1 MLDGARKTRQLMK
14 TLLQDLRYGLRMLW
28 KTPGFTVVAVVSLAL
43 GIGLN
48 TAIFSI
54 VNVILIRPVPRVKE
68 QSNVVWLR
76 APVSYPD
83 YVDYKEQTQSF
94 EGRAAAKGTS
104 EFRLA
109 RGGESELING
119 EYVTEN
125 YFDVLK
131 VSALSGR
138 TFVKEEGQIPI
149 PVVVLSE
156 HLWRT
161 RFDSDRSVIGRQLSL
176 NGLGFTVVGVAP
188 KNFIGTEVGLN
199 RELWVPLAM
208 QPVLNPPEASR
219 SADPVRN
226 RFVERDSHWLAVFA
240 RLKPGVS
247 REQAGTELT
256 NVARHVAESYRGKV
270 SAETLR
276 SVQLL
281 RMNGGMDPRDREE
294 ALPLAGIVMVVVAL
308 VLLIACANIASLLL
322 ARAAGRRRETAIR
335 QALGATR
342 PRLVR
347 QWLTE
352 SILLGVAGGG
362 LGLLLAL
369 WANQLLISYLQ
380 TTPLAS
386 LELGLDWRV
395 LAFTLGVS
403 VATGIVFGLA
413 PALQA
418 SRLDIVMALKSED
431 AQRAGSRRSRLRAV
445 FVTAQVTLSVVLL
458 VGAGLFIRSLQSANT
473 IDPGFRVD
481 HALTIPINLGLL
493 RYKET
498 EGENF
503 YRNLLARVEAQ
514 PGVER
519 ASLVRFAQLGFSF
532 GQFQVFAA
540 GRASRKTDEG
550 ISTGF
555 NVVGPNYFKTMETP
569 LLRGRDFTEADRKG
583 APDVVVLNQTLAAT
597 LWPGEEALGKRVS
610 ISGPDGP
617 FLEVVGVA
625 RDGKYRSL
633 GEAPHPYIYQP
644 LLQSYDPKMTLVVR
658 TTGPPQSVATAMREQ
673 IRTLDANLPVADVK
687 TLRDQL
693 DLSLFP
699 SRVAAWTLGGFGVL
713 ALLLAAIGIYGVV
726 SYSVAQRT
734 REIGVRMA
742 MGAKEKD
749 VLRLVLGE
757 GLFVIAI
764 GLALGLLLAVAATR
778 VIVGFLYGVEATDP
792 LTFAGV
798 PLLLGLVALA
808 ASYIPARRATKV
820 DPLVAL
826 RYE

>member
-1 MLDGARKTRQLMK
+1 MK
-14 TLLQDLRYGLRMLW
+14 TLLQDVRYGLRMLW
-28 KTPGFTVVAVVSLAL
+28 KTPGFTIVAVVSLAL

-54 VNVILIRPVPRVKE
+54 VNLILIRPLPMVRD
-68 QSNVVWLR
+68 QGSVVWLR

-94 EGRAAAKGTS
+94 DGMAAITGTS
-104 EFRLA
+104 EFSLS
-109 RGGESELING
+109 GSGEPELIKG
-119 EYVTEN
+119 EFVTEN
-125 YFDVLK
+125 YFDVLGVGAIK
-131 VSALSGR
+131 GR
-138 TFVKEEGQIPI
+138 TFVKEEGQTPV

-161 RFDSDRSVIGRQLSL
+161 RFDSNAAIVGRKISL
-176 NGLGFTVVGVAP
+176 NGLGFTIVGVAP
-188 KNFIGTEVGLN
+188 KNFVGTEVSLN
-199 RELWVPLAM
+199 RELWMPLAM
-208 QPVLNPPEASR
+208 QPLLNPPEASR
-219 SADPVRN
+219 AADPFTN
-226 RFVERDSHWLAVFA
+226 RFQNRDSHWLAVFA
-240 RLKPGVS
+240 RLKPGIA
-247 REQAGTELT
+247 REQAGTDLNT
-256 NVARHVAESYRGKV
+256 VARHVAEAFRGKA
-270 SAETLR
+270 SDETLR

-281 RMNGGMDPRDREE
+281 RMSGGMDPRDQED
-294 ALPLAGIVMVVVAL
+294 ALPLAGIVLVVVAL

-322 ARAAGRRRETAIR
+322 ARAAVRRRETAIR

-352 SILLGVAGGG
+352 SILLGVAGGS

-369 WANQLLISYLQ
+369 WANQLLLSYLQ

-395 LAFTLGVS
+395 LAFTLGIS
-403 VATGIVFGLA
+403 VTTGIVFGLA

-418 SRLDIVMALKSED
+418 SRLDIVTALKSED
-431 AQRAGSRRSRLRAV
+431 AQRAGSRRSRLRAA

-458 VGAGLFIRSLQSANT
+458 VCAGLFIRSLQSANT

-481 HALTIPINLGLL
+481 RALTVPINLGLL
-493 RYKET
+493 RYKEA

-503 YRNLLARVEAQ
+503 YRDLLARVEAQ

-519 ASLVRFAQLGFSF
+519 ASFVRFAQLGFSYA
-532 GQFQVFAA
+532 QFQVYAEGGKSA
-540 GRASRKTDEG
+540 PTDEG
-550 ISTGF
+550 TSTGF

-569 LLRGRDFTEADRKG
+569 LLRGRDFAETDRKG
-583 APDVVVLNQTLAAT
+583 APGVVVLNQTLAAT
-597 LWPGEEALGKRVS
+597 LWPGEDALGKRVS
-610 ISGPDGP
+610 VSGPQGP
-617 FLEVVGVA
+617 FLDVIGVA

-633 GEAPHPYIYQP
+633 GETPHPYIYQP
-644 LLQSYDPKMTLVVR
+644 LLQSYDPKMTLIVR
-658 TTGPPQSVATAMREQ
+658 TTSEPRSVAGAVREQ
-673 IRTLDANLPVADVK
+673 IRALDANLPVADVQ

-693 DLSLFP
+693 DLSLLP
-699 SRVAAWTLGGFGVL
+699 SRLAAWTLGGFGLL

-742 MGAKEKD
+742 LGAKEKD

-757 GLFVIAI
+757 GFFVIAV
-764 GLALGLLLAVAATR
+764 GLALGLLLAAAATR
-778 VIVGFLYGVEATDP
+778 VIAGFLYGVGATDP

-798 PLLLGLVALA
+798 PLLLGLIAVG

>member
-1 MLDGARKTRQLMK
+1 MN
-14 TLLQDLRYGLRMLW
+14 TLLRDIRYGVRDLLRR
-28 KTPGFTVVAVVSLAL
+28 PAFTIVAVVSLAL

-54 VNVILIRPVPRVKE
+54 VNVILLRPVPVVKD
-68 QSNVVWLR
+68 QSNIVWLR

-83 YVDYKEQTQSF
+83 YVDYRARTRSF
-94 EGRAAAKGTS
+94 DGMAAITGTAEFSLTRGS
-104 EFRLA
+104 EP
-109 RGGESELING
+109 ELIKG
-119 EYVTEN
+119 EFVTEN

-131 VSALSGR
+131 VGALSGR
-138 TFVKEEGQIPI
+138 TFTKAEGETPT

-161 RFDSDRSVIGRQLSL
+161 RFNSDPSIVGRQIPL

-188 KNFIGTEVGLN
+188 KNFIGTEVGLD

-208 QPVLNPPEASR
+208 QPVLNPPEATR
-219 SADPVRN
+219 AADPISDRFASRN
-226 RFVERDSHWLAVFA
+226 SHWLAVFA
-240 RLKPGVS
+240 RVKDGVS
-247 REQAGTELT
+247 QEQAGADLT
-256 NVARHVAESYRGKV
+256 TVAANVDETFNGKV
-270 SAETLR
+270 SPETLR
-276 SVQLL
+276 TVQLL
-281 RMNGGMDPRDREE
+281 RMSGGMDPRDQQD
-294 ALPLAGIVMVVVAL
+294 AVPLAGIVMGIVAL

-322 ARAAGRRRETAIR
+322 ARAAARRRETAIR
-335 QALGATR
+335 QAVGATR
-342 PRLVR
+342 PRLIR

-352 SILLGVAGGG
+352 SIVLGVAGGAF
-362 LGLLLAL
+362 GLLLAL
-369 WANQLLISYLQ
+369 WANQLLSSYLQ
-380 TTPLAS
+380 ATPLAA

-395 LAFTLGVS
+395 LAFTLSVS
-403 VATGIVFGLA
+403 VVTGIVFGLA

-431 AQRAGSRRSRLRAV
+431 AAHGSARRSRLRSA

-458 VGAGLFIRSLQSANT
+458 IGAGLFIRSLQSANN

-481 HALTIPINLGLL
+481 RALTVPINLGLL

-498 EGENF
+498 DGNNF

-519 ASLVRFAQLGFSF
+519 ASLVRFAQLGFSYA
-532 GQFQVFAA
+532 QFQVFPE
-540 GRASRKTDEG
+540 GRQGKDGEG
-550 ISTGF
+550 TSTGF

-569 LLRGRDFTEADRKG
+569 LLRGRDFTDADRKG
-583 APDVVVLNQTLAAT
+583 APEVAVLNETLAGM
-597 LWPGEEALGKRVS
+597 LWPGEDAIGKRISV
-610 ISGPDGP
+610 SGPEGP

-633 GEAPHPYIYQP
+633 GETPHPYIYQP
-644 LLQSYDPKMTLVVR
+644 LLQSYDPRMTLVVR
-658 TTGPPQSVATAMREQ
+658 TKGEPQSVAGVVRQQ
-673 IRTLDANLPVADVK
+673 IHALDANLPIADVK

-742 MGAKEKD
+742 LGAREKD
-749 VLRLVLGE
+749 VLRMVLGE
-757 GLFVIAI
+757 GFLVIAI

-778 VIVGFLYGVEATDP
+778 VIAGFLYGVGATDP
-792 LTFAGV
+792 ITFVTV
-798 PLLLGLVALA
+798 PLLLGIIALV

-820 DPLVAL
+820 DPLAAL

>member
-1 MLDGARKTRQLMK
+1 
-14 TLLQDLRYGLRMLW
+14 MLW
-28 KTPGFTVVAVVSLAL
+28 KTPGFTLVAVVSLAL

-48 TAIFSI
+48 TAIFSV
-54 VNVILIRPVPRVKE
+54 VNVLLLRPVPMVKD
-68 QSNVVWLR
+68 QSRIVWLR
-76 APVSYPD
+76 APISYPD
-83 YVDYKEQTQSF
+83 YLDYAEQTQSL
-94 EGRAAAKGTS
+94 EGMAAITGTS
-104 EFRLA
+104 EFSLSTS
-109 RGGESELING
+109 GEPKLLKG
-119 EYVTEN
+119 EYVTGN
-125 YFDVLK
+125 YFEVLG
-131 VSALSGR
+131 VSALKGR
-138 TFVKEEGQIPI
+138 TFNQADGQVPT

-161 RFDSDRSVIGRQLSL
+161 RFDSDPRIVGGQISI
-176 NGLGFTVVGVAP
+176 NGLGFNVIGIAA

-199 RELWVPLAM
+199 RELWVPLSM

-219 SADPVRN
+219 AADLVTN
-226 RFVERDSHWLAVFA
+226 RFRDRDRHWLEVFG

-247 REQAGTELT
+247 RERAGNELT
-256 NVARHVAESYRGKV
+256 TIARHVAESYSGKV
-270 SAETLR
+270 SPETLR

-281 RMNGGMDPRDREE
+281 GMSGGMDPRDQEE
-294 ALPLAGIVMVVVAL
+294 AVPVAGIVIAVVAL

-322 ARAAGRRRETAIR
+322 ARAAVRRRETAVR

-352 SILLGVAGGG
+352 SVMLAVAGGS
-362 LGLLLAL
+362 LGLMLAS

-380 TTPLAS
+380 STPLAS
-386 LELGLDWRV
+386 LDLGLDYRV
-395 LAFTLGVS
+395 FAFTLVVS

-418 SRLDIVMALKSED
+418 SRLDIVTALKSEG
-431 AQRAGSRRSRLRAV
+431 ALQRTGRSRLRAV
-445 FVTAQVTLSVVLL
+445 FVTAQVILSVVLL
-458 VGAGLFIRSLQSANT
+458 ISAGLFIRSLQNANT
-473 IDPGFRVD
+473 IDPGFRVER
-481 HALTIPINLGLL
+481 ALTVPLNLGLF
-493 RYKET
+493 RYNET
-498 EGENF
+498 EGGNF
-503 YRNLLARVEAQ
+503 YRDLLSRVEAQ

-519 ASLVRFAQLGFSF
+519 ASLVRFQQLGFSF
-532 GQFQVFAA
+532 AQYQVVAEGSSA
-540 GRASRKTDEG
+540 GPTDEG
-550 ISTGF
+550 TSVGF

-583 APDVVVLNQTLAAT
+583 GPGIVIINERLATT
-597 LWPGEEALGKRVS
+597 LWPHEDALGKRLSV
-610 ISGPDGP
+610 GGYEGP

-633 GEAPHPYIYQP
+633 GERPQPYVYQP
-644 LLQSYDPKMTLVVR
+644 VLQSYDPKMTLVVR
-658 TTGPPQSVATAMREQ
+658 TTGEPQALAPAVREQ

-687 TLRDQL
+687 TFRDQV

-742 MGAKEKD
+742 LGAKEKD

-757 GLFVIAI
+757 GALVIVVGLVV
-764 GLALGLLLAVAATR
+764 GLALAFAATR
-778 VIVGFLYGVEATDP
+778 VVAGFLYGVGATDP

-798 PLLLGLVALA
+798 PLLLGIVALG
-808 ASYIPARRATKV
+808 ASYLPARRATKV
-820 DPLVAL
+820 DPNEAL
-826 RYE
+826 RAE